1 MRDLGDDAVLE
12 PAAASAALSERRRSY
27 WPWLLPAG
35 GGVWLLFVAGTS
47 AYLLHREFYAD
58 RAKQL
63 WCGAARCSGLV
74 QPPDDV
80 FGVLLAVVAVAL
92 FAALFVVPHRGS
104 LRIARM
110 AMLAGLVAA
119 SWGAEALLFAPFFS

>member
-1 MRDLGDDAVLE
+1 MGE
-12 PAAASAALSERRRSY
+12 SAAASAAFPERRASS
-27 WPWLLPAG
+27 WPWLLPVLG
-35 GGVWLLFVAGTS
+35 GGWLLFTVGTS
-47 AYLLHREFYAD
+47 TYLLRREFYAD

-63 WCGAARCSGLV
+63 WCGSGGCSGLV
-74 QPPDDV
+74 RPPDDV

-104 LRIARM
+104 LRIARI

-119 SWGAEALLFAPFFS
+119 SWGAEALLFAPFFSLY